1 MYNKFMKNIFVYGT
15 LLFPEILER
24 LTGKTF
30 KSKEGYLNDFKRY
43 EIFDDNIP
51 RKYPAIIESKGE
63 KVEGK
68 IVFDLDQESLN
79 ILNYFEDEKYEPKIL
94 KAYSHSGEEYQ
105 VLVYV
110 WKDEFKDML
119 KGDWDIDYFK
129 DNYLS
134 IYLNEIIPRVLGEY
148 KNM

>member
-15 LLFPEILER
+15 LLFPEILEK
-24 LTGKTF
+24 LTCKTF
-30 KSKEGYLNDFKRY
+30 KSKEGYLNDFKSY
-43 EIFDDNIP
+43 QIFDNHIP
-51 RKYPAIIESKGE
+51 RKYPAIITSRGD

-68 IVFDLDQESLN
+68 IVFDLDKESLN
-79 ILNYFEDEKYEPKIL
+79 ILDYFEDEKYEPKIL
-94 KAYSHSGEEYQ
+94 KAYSQSGEEYQ

-129 DNYLS
+129 DNYLP
-134 IYLNEIIPRVLGEY
+134 IYLNEIIPKVLREY
-148 KNM
+148 KN